1 VVAVVG
7 YIAGLFTTLAF
18 LPQVIRSW
26 RTGSTADLS
35 LTTILAFITGTVLWI
50 AYGLQVRSDP
60 IIIWNIITLTLN
72 VGILIAKV
80 RNG

>member
-1 VVAVVG
+1 MVAVVG